1 MPLGLT
7 VTASATDA
15 AIHKTK
21 FVSGTTTL
29 IIPNEEVNVIMKIIK
44 CVQESCLLIKGVI
57 KTIENEAKEQKR
69 GFLRMLLETLFIRK
83 SINK

>member
-15 AIHKTK
+15 AIHKKK

-29 IIPNEEVNVIMKIIK
+29 IISNEEVNVIMKIIK

-69 GFLRMLLETLFIRK
+69 GFLRTLLETLFIRK